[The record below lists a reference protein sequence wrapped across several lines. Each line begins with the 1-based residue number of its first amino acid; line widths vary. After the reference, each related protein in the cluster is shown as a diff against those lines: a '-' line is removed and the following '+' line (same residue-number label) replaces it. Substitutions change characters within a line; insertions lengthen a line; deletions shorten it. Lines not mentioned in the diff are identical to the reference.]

1 MKLKISMKISKI
13 KFKNNSADYAI
24 LIGSGAIKLLKKQ
37 IYTIC
42 PNTKKIAI
50 IFDRK
55 IPLKLKNK
63 IKNQLA
69 NYNLYIY
76 QFEVSEKLKSFK
88 NVYRLNEDLLKKN
101 FNRNDTIIAVGG
113 GVIGDFTGFVAS
125 ILKRGVNFINLP
137 STLLSQVDAS
147 IGGKTGINSR
157 EGKNLIGTFYQ
168 PKLVISDTDFLR
180 SLPEREIICGFA
192 EILKH
197 SLIFDK
203 KFFFWIEKNI
213 KKIIIDKDPSAINFA
228 ISKSCKIKISFVID
242 DEKEKGKRAILNFGH
257 TFAHGIEATTNFS
270 NKINHGEAVLVGMF
284 LATKISKLKKL
295 CSSSTLNKIENL
307 YKKNNL
313 PSSLK
318 KYSLNNKI
326 NKITGY
332 MRQDKKNTDSKI
344 SLILLKNIGKTT
356 KPGTIKMSTK
366 KINSLIRKVI

>member
-1 MKLKISMKISKI
+1 MKISKI
-13 KFKNNSADYAI
+13 KFKNNSANYSI

-37 IYTIC
+37 INIIC

-147 IGGKTGINSR
+147 VGGKTGINSR

-180 SLPEREIICGFA
+180 SLPGREIICGFA

-197 SLIFDK
+197 SLIYDK

-228 ISKSCKIKISFVID
+228 ISKSCKIKISFVIG

-270 NKINHGEAVLVGMF
+270 NKINHGEAVLIGMF

-295 CSSSTLNKIENL
+295 CSPSTLDKIENL